1 MNNKNIIWG
10 IVLIVIG
17 VVYGLNTLN
26 VISID
31 LFFSGWWTLFIII
44 PCMISLFTNKD
55 KMGSIIGLI
64 VGILL
69 FLGANDIIDYDLI
82 WKLIF
87 PLIIITLGLSLIFKD
102 RKITKKAE
110 DITEDKNSG
119 ITAIFSGEEV
129 SYDNRVFTGGNLTS
143 IFGGIECDLRRAKI
157 KNDVII
163 NTYSFFGGIDILAPD
178 NVKVSVSSTSLFGG
192 VDNKKKNSDN
202 TSDMTIYVNAI
213 CIFGGVDIK

>member
-44 PCMISLFTNKD
+44 PCVISLFTNKD

-102 RKITKKAE
+102 RKITKKAK

-192 VDNKKKNSDN
+192 VGNKKKNSDN